1 MSDCQESPPI
11 IGSSSTVGSSS
22 TIGNPTILSPSPIT
36 LGSPPILLS
45 PESPPILDP
54 SPSILCSPSTV
65 GSPTVVGS
73 PSIVEI
79 DRHPGLLDRM
89 SSIGPSNTPNN
100 EKFSTENDEKLL
112 EHDRKDKRTTAVI
125 WVFSWS
131 EIVNYALQIAGITA
145 GVVFG
150 VWAIKSYGATET
162 SLAIAANADNVS
174 KDALSQSKLAN
185 QIALLSFCA
194 PHLEAIPPSEFTLP
208 CATVSKSLFTLV
220 ISGDPVGLMPP
231 NSQINSNTT
240 NPFGDGGSANG
251 VSPSG
256 LHNKE
261 IGSQPTPST
270 SSQPGP
276 QASADSSPLALS
288 NSQALGGPNR
298 PPPPKT
304 TSPHQ
309 KTMVHFAVIV
319 GIIAAVV
326 AFLVAVGALLAG
338 DKRLNPN
345 GTAVILA

>member
-1 MSDCQESPPI
+1 M
-11 IGSSSTVGSSS
+11 
-22 TIGNPTILSPSPIT
+22 
-36 LGSPPILLS
+36 
-45 PESPPILDP
+45 
-54 SPSILCSPSTV
+54 
-65 GSPTVVGS
+65 
-73 PSIVEI
+73 
-79 DRHPGLLDRM
+79 
-89 SSIGPSNTPNN
+89 
-100 EKFSTENDEKLL
+100 
-112 EHDRKDKRTTAVI
+112 I

-174 KDALSQSKLAN
+174 KDAL
-185 QIALLSFCA
+185 
-194 PHLEAIPPSEFTLP
+194 EAIPPS

-220 ISGDPVGLMPP
+220 MSGDPVGLMPP

-256 LHNKE
+256 LHNEE

-338 DKRLNPN
+338 RKK
-345 GTAVILA
+345 